1 MLFLGQ
7 GTSASLLSKP
17 TGSTLVRKRPDMT
30 EKSVDWDEKPQPKQ
44 TNLTK
49 NSLIFLL

>member
-1 MLFLGQ
+1 MLFLEQ

-30 EKSVDWDEKPQPKQ
+30 EKVLIGMKSLNLNKFNEK
-44 TNLTK
+44 
-49 NSLIFLL
+49 IV